1 MEVRVHVEDPGV
13 SFGGLWARGGSDTP
27 ASARACEEPG
37 TNSDN
42 PGLPSA
48 SCSHSAQEKLGPL
61 VPLTWRAFLLV
72 ARLIREGSPS
82 PPLAGITAVSLCSV
96 VMKNPHD
103 HTGTGAF
110 GGKRIEGPP
119 RLYSR

>member
-1 MEVRVHVEDPGV
+1 VFP
-13 SFGGLWARGGSDTP
+13 SAAFGP
-27 ASARACEEPG
+27 AAEAIRQPAHATVKSRAQIG
-37 TNSDN
+37 DN
-42 PGLPSA
+42 PGLPSP

-96 VMKNPHD
+96 VMKHPHD